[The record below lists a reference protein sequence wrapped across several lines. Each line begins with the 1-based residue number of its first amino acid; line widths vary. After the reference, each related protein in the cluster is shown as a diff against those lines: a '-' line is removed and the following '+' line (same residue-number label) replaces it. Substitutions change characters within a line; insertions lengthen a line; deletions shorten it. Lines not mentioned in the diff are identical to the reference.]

1 MDKSEIIKK
10 VAPCSLMCHTC
21 SAYNDGIICASAKT
35 LLKYLEGIKEFY
47 EVHMPDAVESYN
59 NFEGVLSIY
68 AGASC
73 SGCRSTEHNGCSI
86 EGCFLLECTKNHG
99 VDFCGECNEF
109 PCKKTQ
115 GIFEEI
121 VYRQWL
127 EGNQQIREYGIETF
141 WKIIPKIRIIDHI
154 KNDLNSNLSS
164 RSLIAALL
172 FEFFRKEKLLCK
184 NGS

>member
-1 MDKSEIIKK
+1 MISCGIMVLEINRVYSSTNRYLVEEYKKMDKSEIIKK

-73 SGCRSTEHNGCSI
+73 SGCRSTEHNG
-86 EGCFLLECTKNHG
+86 
-99 VDFCGECNEF
+99 
-109 PCKKTQ
+109 
-115 GIFEEI
+115 
-121 VYRQWL
+121 
-127 EGNQQIREYGIETF
+127 
-141 WKIIPKIRIIDHI
+141 
-154 KNDLNSNLSS
+154 
-164 RSLIAALL
+164 
-172 FEFFRKEKLLCK
+172 
-184 NGS
+184 

>member
-1 MDKSEIIKK
+1 MKKSEIIKK

-73 SGCRSTEHNGCSI
+73 SASKGVFCLSAQRTMALIFVESAMSFRAKKRRE
-86 EGCFLLECTKNHG
+86 FL
-99 VDFCGECNEF
+99 
-109 PCKKTQ
+109 KK
-115 GIFEEI
+115 
-121 VYRQWL
+121 
-127 EGNQQIREYGIETF
+127 
-141 WKIIPKIRIIDHI
+141 
-154 KNDLNSNLSS
+154 
-164 RSLIAALL
+164 
-172 FEFFRKEKLLCK
+172 
-184 NGS
+184 

>member
-1 MDKSEIIKK
+1 MKKSEIIKK

-21 SAYNDGIICASAKT
+21 SAYNDGIICVSAKT

-47 EVHMPDAVESYN
+47 EVHMPNAVESYN

-99 VDFCGECNEF
+99 VDFCGECHEF

-115 GIFEEI
+115 ELFEEI

-127 EGNQQIREYGIETF
+127 EGNQQIREYGIEAF
-141 WKIIPKIRIIDHI
+141 WK
-154 KNDLNSNLSS
+154 NNS
-164 RSLIAALL
+164 
-172 FEFFRKEKLLCK
+172 EHPHYKPYKK
-184 NGS
+184 

>member
-1 MDKSEIIKK
+1 MCFANRDLVEEYKKMKKSEIIKK

-21 SAYNDGIICASAKT
+21 SAYNDGIICVSAKT

-47 EVHMPDAVESYN
+47 EVHMPNAVESYN

-73 SGCRSTEHNGCSI
+73 SGCCSTE
-86 EGCFLLECTKNHG
+86 HG
-99 VDFCGECNEF
+99 VDFCGECYEF

-115 GIFEEI
+115 GLFEEI

-127 EGNQQIREYGIETF
+127 EGNQQIREYGIEAF
-141 WKIIPKIRIIDHI
+141 WK
-154 KNDLNSNLSS
+154 NNS
-164 RSLIAALL
+164 
-172 FEFFRKEKLLCK
+172 EHPHYKPYKK
-184 NGS
+184 

>member
-1 MDKSEIIKK
+1 MGKYLLEKKQSINRDLVEEYKKMKKSEIIKK

-21 SAYNDGIICASAKT
+21 SAYNDGIICVSAKT

-47 EVHMPDAVESYN
+47 EVHMPNAVESYN

-99 VDFCGECNEF
+99 VDFCGECYEF
-109 PCKKTQ
+109 PCKKRRDCLKKQ
-115 GIFEEI
+115 YIGSGWKEI
-121 VYRQWL
+121 NKL
-127 EGNQQIREYGIETF
+127 ENMV
-141 WKIIPKIRIIDHI
+141 
-154 KNDLNSNLSS
+154 
-164 RSLIAALL
+164 
-172 FEFFRKEKLLCK
+172 
-184 NGS
+184 

>member
-21 SAYNDGIICASAKT
+21 SAYNDGIICVSAKT

-47 EVHMPDAVESYN
+47 EVHMPNAVESYN

-73 SGCRSTEHNGCSI
+73 SGCRSTDHNGCSI

-127 EGNQQIREYGIETF
+127 EGNQQIREYGIEAF
-141 WKIIPKIRIIDHI
+141 WK
-154 KNDLNSNLSS
+154 NNSENPHY
-164 RSLIAALL
+164 RPY
-172 FEFFRKEKLLCK
+172 KK
-184 NGS
+184 